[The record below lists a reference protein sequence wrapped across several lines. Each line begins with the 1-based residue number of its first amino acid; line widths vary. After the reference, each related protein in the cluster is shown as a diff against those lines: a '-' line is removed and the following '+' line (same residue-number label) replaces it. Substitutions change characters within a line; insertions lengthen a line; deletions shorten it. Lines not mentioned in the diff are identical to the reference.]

1 MRDRNRGFRCTRAQ
15 ARCKL
20 RALSTFPTRMGTI
33 YRKTAEGQAEIET
46 RVRKLIPRLRSALI
60 MVDGKR
66 TDEDL
71 RKLLPQQAAE
81 TLQTLVEQGLIEPM
95 QTSPQRA
102 TARPTSAPAPAPAA
116 SAAPAPEAPVRD
128 FATLRREAVRAVN
141 ELLGPMGEMVALKLE
156 QAKTP
161 EDLRNALERAVTVI
175 GNARGGA
182 AAVQFARQFI
192 ETPPG

>member
-1 MRDRNRGFRCTRAQ
+1 
-15 ARCKL
+15 
-20 RALSTFPTRMGTI
+20 MGTI

-46 RVRKLIPRLRSALI
+46 RVRKLSPRLRSALI
-60 MVDGKR
+60 VVDGKR

-71 RKLLPQQAAE
+71 GKLLPQQAAE

>member
-1 MRDRNRGFRCTRAQ
+1 
-15 ARCKL
+15 
-20 RALSTFPTRMGTI
+20 MGTI

-46 RVRKLIPRLRSALI
+46 RARKLSPRLRSALI

-71 RKLLPQQAAE
+71 RKLLAQQADE
-81 TLQTLVEQGLIEPM
+81 TLQALLDQGLIEASGAAASRPA
-95 QTSPQRA
+95 TRPAGASAPEAATPAPQA
-102 TARPTSAPAPAPAA
+102 PAAPAPA
-116 SAAPAPEAPVRD
+116 RD
-128 FATLRREAVRAVN
+128 FPTLRREAVRAVN

-156 QAKTP
+156 QAKNAD
-161 EDLRNALERAVTVI
+161 ELRNALEKAVTVI

-192 ETPPG
+192 ETPAG

>member
-1 MRDRNRGFRCTRAQ
+1 
-15 ARCKL
+15 
-20 RALSTFPTRMGTI
+20 MGTI

-46 RVRKLIPRLRSALI
+46 RVRKLSPRLRSALI

-71 RKLLPQQAAE
+71 GKLLPQQAEE
-81 TLQTLVEQGLIEPM
+81 TLQSLLEQGLIEVM
-95 QTSPQRA
+95 QSTTPQRPA
-102 TARPTSAPAPAPAA
+102 ARSANAPAPAPSA
-116 SAAPAPEAPVRD
+116 SAAPAAEAPARD
-128 FATLRREAVRAVN
+128 FATVKREAVRAVN

-156 QAKTP
+156 QARTP
-161 EDLRNALERAVTVI
+161 DDLRNALEKAVTVI

-192 ETPPG
+192 ETPAG